1 VPATCAKSKLAMPQY
16 RRAKIE
22 GSIFFFTVVLAER
35 EANLLVNEIDPSDN
49 ATD

>member
-1 VPATCAKSKLAMPQY
+1 MPQY

-35 EANLLVNEIDPSDN
+35 EANLFISIP
-49 ATD
+49 